1 VKLKI
6 YLSQWQKSAGNHAWP
21 PPPTSKNG
29 VQNRRKI
36 VFADE
41 VGGVLCHVRFFSE
54 ASSLPTTAETEDT
67 NQ

>member
-6 YLSQWQKSAGNHAWP
+6 YLFQWQKSAGSGAS

-41 VGGVLCHVRFFSE
+41 AGGVLCHVRVFSE
-54 ASSLPTTAETEDT
+54 ASSPPTTAETVDT